1 MSLITLGENNY
12 YDKSSKSI
20 HTDHQINN
28 LLFSEF
34 NENPLNEVEYKLRN
48 SQLQKFDTK
57 DSIMK
62 KAEKRTKS
70 ALKTKK
76 VTQNIKTDIIS
87 ENNENG
93 QDSQ

>member
-1 MSLITLGENNY
+1 
-12 YDKSSKSI
+12 
-20 HTDHQINN
+20 
-28 LLFSEF
+28 
-34 NENPLNEVEYKLRN
+34 
-48 SQLQKFDTK
+48 
-57 DSIMK
+57 MK

-93 QDSQ
+93 